1 MMDGGAPSDDLSHHL
16 PQLIIDIANISEGH
30 PSTMTTIT
38 ILGVLFIRP
47 FPPEEYLINPSVI
60 GGYII
65 SSFLQL
71 PFRAKKAFESLKAST
86 NPEVREASVQEKC
99 SFFLTLFCRELRF
112 VAIYALV
119 EDL

>member
-16 PQLIIDIANISEGH
+16 PQLIIDIANIREGH

-38 ILGVLFIRP
+38 ILGVLLDLVRP

-71 PFRAKKAFESLKAST
+71 PFRAKKAFESLKASS
-86 NPEVREASVQEKC
+86 NPELREASVQEKC
-99 SFFLTLFCRELRF
+99 SFF
-112 VAIYALV
+112 
-119 EDL
+119 

>member
-1 MMDGGAPSDDLSHHL
+1 MMDGGAPSDDLSHHP

-30 PSTMTTIT
+30 PLTMTTIT

-60 GGYII
+60 GGNII

-71 PFRAKKAFESLKAST
+71 SLRPK
-86 NPEVREASVQEKC
+86 
-99 SFFLTLFCRELRF
+99 
-112 VAIYALV
+112 
-119 EDL
+119 DLLNL